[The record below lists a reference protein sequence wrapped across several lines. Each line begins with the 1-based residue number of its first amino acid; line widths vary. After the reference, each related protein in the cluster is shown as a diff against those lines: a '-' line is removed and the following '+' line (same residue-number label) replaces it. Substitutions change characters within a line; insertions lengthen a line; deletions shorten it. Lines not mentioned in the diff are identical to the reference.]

1 MKIGVAMSGGV
12 DSSTVLGLLKEEGH
26 EVVGLTLKILP
37 CEITPGE
44 NGAVSVKTVEPKGQ
58 RCCSV
63 EDIQDARNVAL
74 KLGVPHYVNE
84 GLDVFRAKVVDR
96 FLDEYE
102 QGLTPNPCVE
112 CNRFAKLPLLL
123 KQALELGCEKLATG
137 HYARLDQD
145 PATGRWRILKAADPD
160 KDQSYV
166 LYKLSQKLL
175 SHLLLPLGEI
185 TKPQVREKARALG
198 LNTAEKPES
207 MEICFV
213 TQKSYRDF
221 VKIHRPR
228 AFVPG
233 NIVDGDGHV
242 LGRHEGVAGYTIGQR
257 KGMGL
262 SGGPYFVVEL
272 NPETATVV
280 VGKDEDTLVK
290 EFTVAEMNWVAW
302 EPLNSPREVTAK
314 IRYRSADQ
322 PAVLYPEGG
331 NRVRVVLKN
340 PARAVTPGQ
349 SAVFYQG
356 DGVVGGGVIQKTQG
370 RVNLSSAQTLP
381 APTPSA

>member
-12 DSSTVLGLLKEEGH
+12 DSSAVLGLLKEQGH

-44 NGAVSVKTVEPKGQ
+44 NGAVKVQQVEAKGQ

-74 KLGVPHYVNE
+74 KLGAPHYVNE
-84 GLDVFRAKVVDR
+84 GLDVFKANVVDR

-102 QGLTPNPCVE
+102 RGLTPNPCVE

-123 KQALELGCEKLATG
+123 QQAVALGCEKMATG
-137 HYARLDQD
+137 HYAKIDQD
-145 PATGRWRILKAADPD
+145 PVTGRYRIRKASDPD

-166 LYKLSQKLL
+166 LYKLTQKLL
-175 SHLLLPLGEI
+175 AHLLFPLGEI
-185 TKPQVREKARALG
+185 TKPQVREMARAMG

-213 TQKSYRDF
+213 TQRSYRDF
-221 VKIHRPR
+221 VKMHRPR

-233 NIVDGDGHV
+233 DIVNVEGEV
-242 LGRHEGVAGYTIGQR
+242 LGRHEGIAGYTIGQR
-257 KGMGL
+257 KGLAL

-272 NPETATVV
+272 QPDTAKVI
-280 VGKDEDTLVK
+280 VGREKDTFVK
-290 EFTVAEMNWVAW
+290 EFNVAEMNWVAW
-302 EPLNSPREVTAK
+302 EPITEPREVLAK
-314 IRYRSADQ
+314 IRYRSVEQ
-322 PAVLYPEGG
+322 PAILYPKGPKE
-331 NRVRVVLKN
+331 VRVVLKD

-349 SAVFYQG
+349 STVFYEG
-356 DGVVGGGVIQKTQG
+356 DAVVGGGVIQK
-370 RVNLSSAQTLP
+370 N
-381 APTPSA
+381 

>member
-1 MKIGVAMSGGV
+1 MSGGV
-12 DSSTVLGLLKEEGH
+12 DSSTVLGLLQEQGH

-63 EDIQDARNVAL
+63 EDIQDAREVAL
-74 KLGVPHYVNE
+74 KLGAPHYVNE
-84 GLDVFRAKVVDR
+84 GLDVFRANVVDR

-123 KQALELGCEKLATG
+123 QQALGLGCEKLATG

-145 PATGRWRILKAADPD
+145 PSTGRWRIRKAADPD

-175 SHLLLPLGEI
+175 SHLLFPLGEV
-185 TKPQVREKARALG
+185 TKPEVRETAKRMG

-213 TQKSYRDF
+213 TQRSYRDF
-221 VKIHRPR
+221 VKMHRPR

-233 NIVDGDGHV
+233 NIVDIQGNV
-242 LGRHEGVAGYTIGQR
+242 LGQHEGIAGFTVGQR

-280 VGKDEDTLVK
+280 VGRDQDTFVK
-290 EFTVAEMNWVAW
+290 EFSVGEMNWMGW
-302 EPLNSPREVTAK
+302 EPITEPREALAK
-314 IRYRSADQ
+314 IRYRSVEQ
-322 PAVLYPEGG
+322 PAVLYPNGPKG
-331 NRVRVVLKN
+331 VKVVLKD
-340 PARAVTPGQ
+340 PSRAVTPGQ
-349 SAVFYQG
+349 SAVFYEG
-356 DGVVGGGVIQKTQG
+356 DAVIGGGVIQ
-370 RVNLSSAQTLP
+370 RS
-381 APTPSA
+381 

>member
-12 DSSTVLGLLKEEGH
+12 DSSTVLGLLKEQGH

-44 NGAVSVKTVEPKGQ
+44 NGAVSVKAVEPKGQ

-74 KLGVPHYVNE
+74 KLGAPHYVNE

-123 KQALELGCEKLATG
+123 KQALSLGCEKLATG
-137 HYARLDQD
+137 HYARLDKD
-145 PATGRWRILKAADPD
+145 PLTGRWRIRKAADPD

-175 SHLLLPLGEI
+175 EHLLFPLGET
-185 TKPQVREKARALG
+185 TKTQVREKARTLG

-213 TQKSYRDF
+213 TQKSYKDF

-233 NIVDGDGHV
+233 DIVDVEGKV
-242 LGRHEGVAGYTIGQR
+242 LGRHEGIAGFTIGQR
-257 KGMGL
+257 KGMAL

-272 NPETATVV
+272 NAETATVV
-280 VGKDEDTLVK
+280 VGRDEDTLVK

-302 EPLNSPREVTAK
+302 EPLSSPREVLAK
-314 IRYRSADQ
+314 IRYRSQEQ
-322 PAVLYPEGG
+322 PAVLYPEAEG
-331 NRVRVVLKN
+331 RIRVVLKD

-349 SAVFYQG
+349 SAVFYEA
-356 DGVVGGGVIQKTQG
+356 DAVVAGGVIQKERG
-370 RVNLSSAQTLP
+370 RIPSSPMALFFSSP
-381 APTPSA
+381 A

>member
-12 DSSTVLGLLKEEGH
+12 DSSTVLGLLKEQGH

-63 EDIQDARNVAL
+63 EDIQDAREVAL
-74 KLGVPHYVNE
+74 KLGTPHYVNE
-84 GLDVFRAKVVDR
+84 GLDVFRANVVDR

-123 KQALELGCEKLATG
+123 QQALGLGCEKLATG

-145 PATGRWRILKAADPD
+145 PSTGRWRIRKAADPD

-175 SHLLLPLGEI
+175 SHLLFPLGDI
-185 TKPQVREKARALG
+185 TKPEVRETAKRMG

-213 TQKSYRDF
+213 TQRSYRDF
-221 VKIHRPR
+221 VKMHRPR

-233 NIVDGDGHV
+233 NIVDIEGKV
-242 LGRHEGVAGYTIGQR
+242 LGQHEGIAGFTVGQR

-272 NPETATVV
+272 NPDTATVV
-280 VGKDEDTLVK
+280 VGRDQDTFVK
-290 EFTVAEMNWVAW
+290 EFAVGEMNWMGW
-302 EPLNSPREVTAK
+302 EPIAEPREVLAK
-314 IRYRSADQ
+314 IRYRSVEQ
-322 PAVLYPEGG
+322 PAVLYPNGPKG
-331 NRVRVVLKN
+331 IKVVLKD

-349 SAVFYQG
+349 SAVFYEG
-356 DGVVGGGVIQKTQG
+356 DAVIGGGVIQ
-370 RVNLSSAQTLP
+370 RS
-381 APTPSA
+381 

>member
-1 MKIGVAMSGGV
+1 MKIAVAMSGGV
-12 DSSTVLGLLKEEGH
+12 DSSTALGLLQEQGH

-44 NGAVSVKTVEPKGQ
+44 NGAVKVTTVEPKGQ

-63 EDIQDARNVAL
+63 EDIQDAREVAL
-74 KLGVPHYVNE
+74 KLGAPHYVND
-84 GLDVFRAKVVDR
+84 GLDVFKAKVVDR

-123 KQALELGCEKLATG
+123 KQALTLGCEKMATG
-137 HYARLDQD
+137 HYAKVDQD
-145 PATGRWRILKAADPD
+145 PATGRWRLRKARDED

-175 SHLLLPLGEI
+175 SHLLFPLGDHVKED
-185 TKPQVREKARALG
+185 VRSKARALG

-221 VKIHRPR
+221 VKAHRPR

-233 NIVDGDGHV
+233 KIVDVEGKV
-242 LGRHEGVAGYTIGQR
+242 LGEHEGIAGFTIGQR

-272 NPETATVV
+272 DAQTATVT
-280 VGKDEDTLVK
+280 VGRDQDTFVK
-290 EFTVAEMNWVAW
+290 EFRVSEMNWVAW
-302 EPLNSPREVTAK
+302 EPITSPREVMAK
-314 IRYRSADQ
+314 IRYRSPEQ
-322 PAVLYPEGG
+322 PAVLYPEGEG
-331 NRVRVVLKN
+331 CYRVELKD

-349 SAVFYQG
+349 STVFYEG
-356 DGVVGGGVIQKTQG
+356 DVVVAGGVIQK
-370 RVNLSSAQTLP
+370 S
-381 APTPSA
+381 

>member
-12 DSSTVLGLLKEEGH
+12 DSSVALGLLREQGH
-26 EVVGLTLKILP
+26 DVIGLTLKILP
-37 CEITPGE
+37 CEITPGA

-63 EDIQDARNVAL
+63 EDIQDARSVAL
-74 KLGVPHYVNE
+74 KLGAPHYVNE
-84 GLDVFRAKVVDR
+84 GLDVFKANVVER

-102 QGLTPNPCVE
+102 RGITPNPCVE

-123 KQALELGCEKLATG
+123 QQALSLGCEKLATG
-137 HYARLDQD
+137 HYAKIDQD
-145 PATGRWRILKAADPD
+145 PATGRWRLRKAVDPD

-166 LYKLSQKLL
+166 LYKLTQKIL
-175 SHLLLPLGEI
+175 SHLLFPLGE
-185 TKPQVREKARALG
+185 TVKEEVRRDARRLE
-198 LNTAEKPES
+198 LNIAEKPES

-213 TQKSYRDF
+213 TQNSYRDF

-233 NIVDGDGHV
+233 NIVDVDGRV

-257 KGMGL
+257 KGLNL

-272 NPETATVV
+272 NPDTATVV
-280 VGKDEDTLVK
+280 VGRDADTFVK

-302 EPLNSPREVTAK
+302 EPLTEPREAMAK
-314 IRYRSADQ
+314 IRYRSMEQ
-322 PAVLYPEGG
+322 PAWLYPEGPK
-331 NRVRVVLKN
+331 RVRVVLKD

-349 SAVFYQG
+349 STVFYDG
-356 DGVVGGGVIQKTQG
+356 DVVVGGGVIQK
-370 RVNLSSAQTLP
+370 P
-381 APTPSA
+381 APR

>member
-12 DSSTVLGLLKEEGH
+12 DSSAALGLLKEQGH
-26 EVVGLTLKILP
+26 EVMGLTLKILP

-63 EDIQDARNVAL
+63 EDIQDAREVAL
-74 KLGVPHYVNE
+74 KLGAPHYVNE
-84 GLDVFRAKVVDR
+84 GLDVFKANVVDR

-123 KQALELGCEKLATG
+123 QQALTLGCEKLATG

-145 PATGRWRILKAADPD
+145 PSTGRFRIRKALDQD

-166 LYKLSQKLL
+166 LYKLNQKLL
-175 SHLLLPLGEI
+175 SHLLFPLGDYVKE
-185 TKPQVREKARALG
+185 QVRRDARRMGLNIAEKA
-198 LNTAEKPES
+198 ES

-233 NIVDGDGHV
+233 DIVDVTGEV
-242 LGRHEGVAGYTIGQR
+242 LGRHEGIAGFTIGQR

-272 NPETATVV
+272 IPETATVV
-280 VGKDEDTLVK
+280 VGRDEDTFVK
-290 EFTVAEMNWVAW
+290 EFHVAEMNWVAW
-302 EPLNSPREVTAK
+302 EPITEPKEVLAK
-314 IRYRSADQ
+314 IRYRSVEQ
-322 PAVLYPEGG
+322 PAVIYPAGPK
-331 NRVRVVLKN
+331 RVKVVLKD

-349 SAVFYQG
+349 STVFYEG
-356 DGVVGGGVIQKTQG
+356 DGVVGGGVIQKPG
-370 RVNLSSAQTLP
+370 AH
-381 APTPSA
+381 

>member
-12 DSSTVLGLLKEEGH
+12 DSSTVLGFLKEQGH
-26 EVVGLTLKILP
+26 EVMGLTLKILP
-37 CEITPGE
+37 CEITPGD
-44 NGAVSVKTVEPKGQ
+44 NGAVTVKTVEPKGQ

-63 EDIQDARNVAL
+63 EDIQDARQVAL
-74 KLGVPHYVNE
+74 KLGAAHYVNE
-84 GLDVFRAKVVDR
+84 GLDVFRANVVDR

-123 KQALELGCEKLATG
+123 QQALSLGCEKLATG

-145 PATGRWRILKAADPD
+145 PVTGRWRLRKAADED
-160 KDQSYV
+160 KDQTYV

-175 SHLLLPLGEI
+175 SHLLFPLGDV
-185 TKPQVREKARALG
+185 TKPQVRDAARRMG
-198 LNTAEKPES
+198 LDTAEKAES

-221 VKIHRPR
+221 VKAHRPR

-233 NIVDGDGHV
+233 NIVDVQGHV
-242 LGRHEGVAGYTIGQR
+242 LGRHEGIAGYTIGQR
-257 KGMGL
+257 RGMGL

-272 NPETATVV
+272 DPVTATVV
-280 VGKDEDTLVK
+280 VGRDQDTFAK
-290 EFTVAEMNWVAW
+290 EFTVGEMNWVAW
-302 EPLNSPREVTAK
+302 DAITEPKEVLAK
-314 IRYRSADQ
+314 IRYRSLEQ
-322 PAVLYPEGG
+322 PAVLYPEGPK
-331 NRVRVVLKN
+331 RVRVVLKD

-349 SAVFYQG
+349 SAVFYDG
-356 DGVVGGGVIQKTQG
+356 DIVVGGGVIQK
-370 RVNLSSAQTLP
+370 P
-381 APTPSA
+381 

>member
-12 DSSTVLGLLKEEGH
+12 DSSTVLGLLKEQGH
-26 EVVGLTLKILP
+26 QVMGLTLKILP

-44 NGAVSVKTVEPKGQ
+44 NGAVSVKQVEAKGQ

-63 EDIQDARNVAL
+63 EDIQDAREVAM
-74 KLGVPHYVNE
+74 KLGAPHYVNE
-84 GLDVFRAKVVDR
+84 GLDVFRANVVDR

-102 QGLTPNPCVE
+102 QGITPNPCVE

-123 KQALELGCEKLATG
+123 QQALSLGCEKLATG

-145 PATGRWRILKAADPD
+145 PVNGRWRLKKAADPD

-166 LYKLSQKLL
+166 LYKLTQKIL
-175 SHLLLPLGEI
+175 SHLLFPLGDI
-185 TKPQVREKARALG
+185 TKPQVRETAKRMG
-198 LNTAEKPES
+198 LNSAEKPES

-228 AFVPG
+228 AFIPG
-233 NIVDGDGHV
+233 DIVDVEGNL
-242 LGRHEGVAGYTIGQR
+242 LGKHEGIAGFTIGQR

-272 NPETATVV
+272 QPDTAKVI
-280 VGKDEDTLVK
+280 VGRDKDTFVK
-290 EFTVAEMNWVAW
+290 EFRVGEMNWVAW
-302 EPLNSPREVTAK
+302 EPITEPREVMAK
-314 IRYRSADQ
+314 IRYRSVEQ
-322 PAVLYPEGG
+322 PAILYPEGLKQ
-331 NRVRVVLKN
+331 VRVVLKD

-349 SAVFYQG
+349 STVFYEG
-356 DGVVGGGVIQKTQG
+356 DVVLGGGVIQ
-370 RVNLSSAQTLP
+370 RP
-381 APTPSA
+381 

>member
-12 DSSTVLGLLKEEGH
+12 DSSTVLGLLKEQGH
-26 EVVGLTLKILP
+26 DVMGLTLKILP

-63 EDIQDARNVAL
+63 EDIQDARDVAL
-74 KLGVPHYVNE
+74 KLGAPHYVKE
-84 GLDVFRAKVVDR
+84 GLDVFRARVVDR

-102 QGLTPNPCVE
+102 RGVTPNPCVE

-123 KQALELGCEKLATG
+123 QQALSLGCEKLATG

-145 PATGRWRILKAADPD
+145 PSTGRWRLKKAADPD

-175 SHLLLPLGEI
+175 SHLIFPLGDVVKEE
-185 TKPQVREKARALG
+185 VRKEARRMGLNIAEKA
-198 LNTAEKPES
+198 ES

-233 NIVDGDGHV
+233 NIVDVNGKV
-242 LGRHEGVAGYTIGQR
+242 LGRHEGIAGFTIGQR
-257 KGMGL
+257 KGMAL

-272 NPETATVV
+272 IPDTATVV
-280 VGKDEDTLVK
+280 VGRDEDTFVK
-290 EFTVAEMNWVAW
+290 EFSVAEMNWVAW
-302 EPLNSPREVTAK
+302 EPITTPKEVMAK
-314 IRYRSADQ
+314 IRYRSEEQ
-322 PAVLYPEGG
+322 PAVITPEGPD
-331 NRVRVVLKN
+331 RVRVVLKD

-349 SAVFYQG
+349 STVFYEG
-356 DGVVGGGVIQKTQG
+356 DAVVGGGVIQKP
-370 RVNLSSAQTLP
+370 NS
-381 APTPSA
+381 

>member
-1 MKIGVAMSGGV
+1 MKVAVAMSGGV
-12 DSSTVLGLLKEEGH
+12 DSSTALGLLKEQGH

-44 NGAVSVKTVEPKGQ
+44 NGAVSIKTVEPKGQ

-63 EDIQDARNVAL
+63 EDIQDAREVAL
-74 KLGVPHYVNE
+74 KLGAPHYVND
-84 GLDVFRAKVVDR
+84 GLDVFKARVVDR

-123 KQALELGCEKLATG
+123 KQALALGCEKMATG
-137 HYARLDQD
+137 HYAKVDQD
-145 PATGRWRILKAADPD
+145 PTTGRWRLRKARDED

-166 LYKLSQKLL
+166 LYKLSQNLL
-175 SHLLLPLGEI
+175 SHLLFPLGDHVKEE
-185 TKPQVREKARALG
+185 VRSKARALG

-213 TQKSYRDF
+213 TQRSYRDF
-221 VKIHRPR
+221 VRIHRPR

-233 NIVDGDGHV
+233 KIVDTEGKV
-242 LGRHEGVAGYTIGQR
+242 LGEHEGIAGFTIGQR

-272 NPETATVV
+272 DAETATVT
-280 VGKDEDTLVK
+280 VGRDQDTFVK

-302 EPLNSPREVTAK
+302 EPITSPREVMAK
-314 IRYRSADQ
+314 IRYRSPEQ
-322 PAVLYPEGG
+322 PAVLHPMGEGRY
-331 NRVRVVLKN
+331 RVELKD

-349 SAVFYQG
+349 STVFYEG
-356 DGVVGGGVIQKTQG
+356 DGVVAGGVIQKT
-370 RVNLSSAQTLP
+370 
-381 APTPSA
+381 

>member
-12 DSSTVLGLLKEEGH
+12 DSSTVLGLLKEQGH
-26 EVVGLTLKILP
+26 DVVGLTLKILP

-44 NGAVSVKTVEPKGQ
+44 NGAVKVEQVEPKGQ

-74 KLGVPHYVNE
+74 KLGAAHYVNE

-145 PATGRWRILKAADPD
+145 PATGRWRLRKASDPD

-166 LYKLSQKLL
+166 LYKLNQKLL
-175 SHLLLPLGEI
+175 SHLLFPLGEI

-233 NIVDGDGHV
+233 NIVDIEGNI
-242 LGRHEGVAGYTIGQR
+242 LGQHEGVAGYTIGQR

-280 VGKDEDTLVK
+280 VGRDEDTLVK

-302 EPLNSPREVTAK
+302 EPITSPREVLAK
-314 IRYRSADQ
+314 IRYRSVEQ
-322 PAVLYPEGG
+322 PAVLTPDGPG
-331 NRVRVVLKN
+331 RVKVVLKD

-349 SAVFYQG
+349 STVFYEG
-356 DGVVGGGVIQKTQG
+356 DGVIGGGIIQKPQG
-370 RVNLSSAQTLP
+370 RLSVHASLRQEA
-381 APTPSA
+381 

>member
-1 MKIGVAMSGGV
+1 VHSVVRKWLGFMKIGVAMSGGV
-12 DSSTVLGLLKEEGH
+12 DSSTVLGLLKEQGH
-26 EVVGLTLKILP
+26 EVMGLTLKILP

-44 NGAVSVKTVEPKGQ
+44 NGAVKVQQVEPKGQ

-74 KLGVPHYVNE
+74 KLGAPHYVNE
-84 GLDVFRAKVVDR
+84 GLDVFKANVVDR

-123 KQALELGCEKLATG
+123 QQALTLGCEKMATG
-137 HYARLDQD
+137 HYAKVDQD
-145 PATGRWRILKAADPD
+145 PATGRWRIRKAADPD

-166 LYKLSQKLL
+166 LYKLTQKLL
-175 SHLLLPLGEI
+175 SHLLFPLGEI
-185 TKPQVREKARALG
+185 TKPQVREMARAMG

-213 TQKSYRDF
+213 TQRSYRDF
-221 VKIHRPR
+221 VKMHRPR

-233 NIVDGDGHV
+233 EIVTVGGEI
-242 LGRHEGVAGYTIGQR
+242 LGKHEGIAGYTIGQR
-257 KGMGL
+257 KGLGL

-272 NPETATVV
+272 QPDTAKVI
-280 VGKDEDTLVK
+280 VGREQYTFVK
-290 EFTVAEMNWVAW
+290 EFNVAEMNWVAW
-302 EPLNSPREVTAK
+302 KPIMEPREVLAK
-314 IRYRSADQ
+314 IRYRSVEQ
-322 PAVLYPEGG
+322 PAVIYPEGPKQ
-331 NRVRVVLKN
+331 VRVVLKD

-349 SAVFYQG
+349 STVFYEG
-356 DGVVGGGVIQKTQG
+356 DAVVGGGVIQ
-370 RVNLSSAQTLP
+370 R
-381 APTPSA
+381 

>member
-1 MKIGVAMSGGV
+1 MKV
-12 DSSTVLGLLKEEGH
+12 EQ
-26 EVVGLTLKILP
+26 
-37 CEITPGE
+37 
-44 NGAVSVKTVEPKGQ
+44 VEPKGQ

-74 KLGVPHYVNE
+74 KLGAAHYVNE

-145 PATGRWRILKAADPD
+145 PATGRWRLRKAADPD

-166 LYKLSQKLL
+166 LYKLNQKLL
-175 SHLLLPLGEI
+175 SHLLFPLGEI

-233 NIVDGDGHV
+233 NIVDIEGKI
-242 LGRHEGVAGYTIGQR
+242 LGQHEGVAGYTIGQR

-272 NPETATVV
+272 DPETATVV
-280 VGKDEDTLVK
+280 VGRDEDTLVK

-302 EPLNSPREVTAK
+302 EPITSPREVLAK
-314 IRYRSADQ
+314 IRYRSVEQ
-322 PAVLYPEGG
+322 PAVLTPDGPG
-331 NRVRVVLKN
+331 RVKVVLKD

-349 SAVFYQG
+349 STVFYEG
-356 DGVVGGGVIQKTQG
+356 DGVIGGGIIQKPQG
-370 RVNLSSAQTLP
+370 RLSVHASLRQEA
-381 APTPSA
+381 

>member
-12 DSSTVLGLLKEEGH
+12 DTSTVLGLLKEQGH
-26 EVVGLTLKILP
+26 DVVGLTLKILP

-63 EDIQDARNVAL
+63 EDIQDAREVAL

-84 GLDVFRAKVVDR
+84 GLDVFRSNVVDR

-123 KQALELGCEKLATG
+123 QQALSLGCEKLATG

-145 PATGRWRILKAADPD
+145 PNTGRWRIRKAADPD

-175 SHLLLPLGEI
+175 SHLLFPLGEV
-185 TKPQVREKARALG
+185 TKPQVREAAKRMG
-198 LNTAEKPES
+198 LNIAEKSES

-213 TQKSYRDF
+213 TQRSYRDF
-221 VKIHRPR
+221 VKMHRPR

-233 NIVDGDGHV
+233 NIVDIEGRI
-242 LGRHEGVAGYTIGQR
+242 LGQHEGIAGFTVGQR

-272 NPETATVV
+272 NPDTATVV
-280 VGKDEDTLVK
+280 VGRDQDTFVK
-290 EFTVAEMNWVAW
+290 EFVVGEMNWMGW
-302 EPLNSPREVTAK
+302 EPITEPREVMAK
-314 IRYRSADQ
+314 VRYRSVEQ
-322 PAVLYPEGG
+322 PAVLHPNGPK
-331 NRVRVVLKN
+331 VVKVVMKD

-349 SAVFYQG
+349 SAVFYEG
-356 DGVVGGGVIQKTQG
+356 DAVIGGGIIQ
-370 RVNLSSAQTLP
+370 RS
-381 APTPSA
+381 

>member
-12 DSSTVLGLLKEEGH
+12 DSSTVLGLLKEQGH

-63 EDIQDARNVAL
+63 EDIQDARQVAL
-74 KLGVPHYVNE
+74 KLGAPHYVNE
-84 GLDVFRAKVVDR
+84 GLDVFRANVVDR

-123 KQALELGCEKLATG
+123 QQALTLGCEKLATG
-137 HYARLDQD
+137 HYAKVDQD
-145 PATGRWRILKAADPD
+145 PATGRYRILKASDPD

-166 LYKLSQKLL
+166 LYKLNQKLL
-175 SHLLLPLGEI
+175 SHLLFPLGDTVKE
-185 TKPQVREKARALG
+185 QVRQDARRMGLNIAEKA
-198 LNTAEKPES
+198 ES
-207 MEICFV
+207 MDICFV
-213 TQKSYRDF
+213 TQGSYRDF

-233 NIVDGDGHV
+233 NILDVDGKV
-242 LGRHEGVAGYTIGQR
+242 LGRHEGIAGYTIGQR
-257 KGMGL
+257 KGLAL

-272 NPETATVV
+272 IPETATVV
-280 VGKDEDTLVK
+280 VGRDKDTFVK
-290 EFTVAEMNWVAW
+290 EFSVAEMNWVAW
-302 EPLNSPREVTAK
+302 EPITEPREVLAK
-314 IRYRSADQ
+314 IRYRSLEQ
-322 PAVLYPEGG
+322 PAVIYPDGPK
-331 NRVRVVLKN
+331 RVRVVLKD

-349 SAVFYQG
+349 STVFYEG
-356 DGVVGGGVIQKTQG
+356 DAVVGGGIIQKPGTNTA
-370 RVNLSSAQTLP
+370 VE
-381 APTPSA
+381 

>member
-12 DSSTVLGLLKEEGH
+12 DSSVALGLLKEQGH

-63 EDIQDARNVAL
+63 EDIQDARSVAL
-74 KLGVPHYVNE
+74 KLGAPHYVNE
-84 GLDVFRAKVVDR
+84 GLDVFKANVVER

-102 QGLTPNPCVE
+102 QGITPNPCVE

-123 KQALELGCEKLATG
+123 QQALTLGCEKLATG
-137 HYARLDQD
+137 HYARVDQD
-145 PATGRWRILKAADPD
+145 PVTGRWRLRKALDPD

-166 LYKLSQKLL
+166 LYKLTQKLL
-175 SHLLLPLGEI
+175 SHLLFPLGE
-185 TKPQVREKARALG
+185 TVKAQVREDARRMS
-198 LNTAEKPES
+198 LNIAEKPES

-233 NIVDGDGHV
+233 DIVDVSGKV
-242 LGRHEGVAGYTIGQR
+242 LGRHEGIAGYTIGQR
-257 KGMGL
+257 KGLNL

-272 NPETATVV
+272 NPETATVL
-280 VGKDEDTLVK
+280 VGRDEDTFVK
-290 EFTVAEMNWVAW
+290 EFHVAEMNWVAW
-302 EPLNSPREVTAK
+302 EPLTEPREVMAK
-314 IRYRSADQ
+314 IRYRSVEQ
-322 PAVLYPEGG
+322 PAVLYPEGPK
-331 NRVRVVLKN
+331 RVKVVLKD

-349 SAVFYQG
+349 STVFYEG
-356 DGVVGGGVIQKTQG
+356 DAVVGGGVIQK
-370 RVNLSSAQTLP
+370 P
-381 APTPSA
+381 AAR

>member
-1 MKIGVAMSGGV
+1 
-12 DSSTVLGLLKEEGH
+12 
-26 EVVGLTLKILP
+26 
-37 CEITPGE
+37 
-44 NGAVSVKTVEPKGQ
+44 
-58 RCCSV
+58 
-63 EDIQDARNVAL
+63 
-74 KLGVPHYVNE
+74 
-84 GLDVFRAKVVDR
+84 
-96 FLDEYE
+96 
-102 QGLTPNPCVE
+102 
-112 CNRFAKLPLLL
+112 
-123 KQALELGCEKLATG
+123 
-137 HYARLDQD
+137 
-145 PATGRWRILKAADPD
+145 
-160 KDQSYV
+160 
-166 LYKLSQKLL
+166 
-175 SHLLLPLGEI
+175 
-185 TKPQVREKARALG
+185 
-198 LNTAEKPES
+198 

-233 NIVDGDGHV
+233 NIVDVDGRI

-272 NPETATVV
+272 NPGTATVV

-290 EFTVAEMNWVAW
+290 EFRVSEMNWVAW
-302 EPLNSPREVTAK
+302 EPITSPREVMAK

-331 NRVRVVLKN
+331 NLVRVVLKN

-349 SAVFYQG
+349 SAVFYEG
-356 DGVVGGGVIQKTQG
+356 DGLVGGGVIQKSQD

>member
-12 DSSTVLGLLKEEGH
+12 DSSTVLGLLQEQGH

-44 NGAVSVKTVEPKGQ
+44 NGAVKVQAVEPKGQ

-63 EDIQDARNVAL
+63 EDIQDARDVAL
-74 KLGVPHYVNE
+74 KLGAPHYVNE
-84 GLDVFRAKVVDR
+84 GLDVFRANVVDR

-102 QGLTPNPCVE
+102 QGVTPNPCVE

-123 KQALELGCEKLATG
+123 RQALSLGCEKLATG
-137 HYARLDQD
+137 HYAKLDQD
-145 PATGRWRILKAADPD
+145 PATGRFRLRKAADPD

-166 LYKLSQKLL
+166 LYKLTQKLL
-175 SHLLLPLGEI
+175 AHLLFPLGDV
-185 TKPQVREKARALG
+185 TKPQVRETAKRMG

-213 TQKSYRDF
+213 TQRSYRDF
-221 VKIHRPR
+221 VKLHRPR

-233 NIVDGDGHV
+233 DIVDVTGKV
-242 LGRHEGVAGYTIGQR
+242 LGRHEGIAGYTIGQR
-257 KGMGL
+257 KGLAL

-272 NPETATVV
+272 NPATATVV
-280 VGKDEDTLVK
+280 VGREEDTFVR
-290 EFTVAEMNWVAW
+290 EFRVAEMNWVAW
-302 EPLNSPREVTAK
+302 EPPAGPREVLAK
-314 IRYRSADQ
+314 IRYRSVEQ
-322 PAVLYPEGG
+322 PAVIYPEGPQQ
-331 NRVRVVLKN
+331 VRVVLKD

-349 SAVFYQG
+349 STVFYDG
-356 DGVVGGGVIQKTQG
+356 DAVVGGGVIQK
-370 RVNLSSAQTLP
+370 P
-381 APTPSA
+381 

>member
-12 DSSTVLGLLKEEGH
+12 DSSTVLGLLQEQGH

-63 EDIQDARNVAL
+63 EDIQDAREVAL
-74 KLGVPHYVNE
+74 KLGAPHYVNE
-84 GLDVFRAKVVDR
+84 GLDVFRANVVDR

-123 KQALELGCEKLATG
+123 QQALGLGCEKLATG

-145 PATGRWRILKAADPD
+145 PSTGRWRIRKAADPD

-175 SHLLLPLGEI
+175 SHLLFPLGEV
-185 TKPQVREKARALG
+185 TKPEVRETAKRMG

-213 TQKSYRDF
+213 TQRSYRDF
-221 VKIHRPR
+221 VKMHRPR

-233 NIVDGDGHV
+233 NIVDIQGNV
-242 LGRHEGVAGYTIGQR
+242 LGQHEGIAGFTVGQR

-280 VGKDEDTLVK
+280 VGRDQDTFVK
-290 EFTVAEMNWVAW
+290 EFSVGEMNWMGW
-302 EPLNSPREVTAK
+302 EPITEPREALAK
-314 IRYRSADQ
+314 IRYRSVEQ
-322 PAVLYPEGG
+322 PAVLYPNGPKG
-331 NRVRVVLKN
+331 VKVVLKD

-349 SAVFYQG
+349 SAVFYEG
-356 DGVVGGGVIQKTQG
+356 DAVIGGGVIQ
-370 RVNLSSAQTLP
+370 RS
-381 APTPSA
+381 

>member
-12 DSSTVLGLLKEEGH
+12 DSSAALGLLKEQGH
-26 EVVGLTLKILP
+26 EVMGLTLKILP

-63 EDIQDARNVAL
+63 EDIQDAREVAL
-74 KLGVPHYVNE
+74 KLGAPHYVNE
-84 GLDVFRAKVVDR
+84 GLDVFKANVVDR

-123 KQALELGCEKLATG
+123 QQALTLGCEKLATG

-145 PATGRWRILKAADPD
+145 PATSRYRIRKAIDPD

-166 LYKLSQKLL
+166 LYKLNQKLL
-175 SHLLLPLGEI
+175 SHLLFPLGDYV
-185 TKPQVREKARALG
+185 KAQVRQDARRMGLNIAEKA
-198 LNTAEKPES
+198 ES

-233 NIVDGDGHV
+233 NIVDVKGQV
-242 LGRHEGVAGYTIGQR
+242 LGQHEGVAGFTIGQR

-272 NPETATVV
+272 IPEMATVV
-280 VGKDEDTLVK
+280 VGRDEDTFVK
-290 EFTVAEMNWVAW
+290 EFHVGEMNWVAW
-302 EPLNSPREVTAK
+302 EPITEPREVLAK
-314 IRYRSADQ
+314 IRYRSVEQ
-322 PAVLYPEGG
+322 PAVIYPEGPK
-331 NRVRVVLKN
+331 RVRVVLKD

-349 SAVFYQG
+349 STVFYEG
-356 DGVVGGGVIQKTQG
+356 DGVVGGGVIQKPG
-370 RVNLSSAQTLP
+370 SN
-381 APTPSA
+381 

>member
-12 DSSTVLGLLKEEGH
+12 DSSTVLGLLKEQGH

-44 NGAVSVKTVEPKGQ
+44 KGAVKVQKVEPKGQ

-63 EDIQDARNVAL
+63 EDIQDARKVAL
-74 KLGVPHYVNE
+74 KLGAPHYVNE
-84 GLDVFRAKVVDR
+84 GLDVFRANVVDR

-123 KQALELGCEKLATG
+123 QQALGLGCEKLATG

-145 PATGRWRILKAADPD
+145 PATGRYRIRKAADPD

-166 LYKLSQKLL
+166 LYKLNQKLL
-175 SHLLLPLGEI
+175 SHLLFPLGEHKKE
-185 TKPQVREKARALG
+185 TVRQDARRMG

-213 TQKSYRDF
+213 TQRSYRDF
-221 VKIHRPR
+221 VKMHRPR

-233 NIVDGDGHV
+233 QIVDAGGQV
-242 LGRHEGVAGYTIGQR
+242 LGRHEGIAGYTIGQR

-272 NPETATVV
+272 IPETATVV
-280 VGKDEDTLVK
+280 VGRDQDTFVK
-290 EFTVAEMNWVAW
+290 EFSVAEMNWVSW
-302 EPLNSPREVTAK
+302 EPIRGPKEVLAK
-314 IRYRSADQ
+314 IRYRSVEQ
-322 PAVLYPEGG
+322 PAVIYPDGPQK
-331 NRVRVVLKN
+331 VKVILKD

-349 SAVFYQG
+349 STVFYEG
-356 DGVVGGGVIQKTQG
+356 DAVVGGGIIQK
-370 RVNLSSAQTLP
+370 
-381 APTPSA
+381 PS

>member
-12 DSSTVLGLLKEEGH
+12 DSSVALGLLKEQGH
-26 EVVGLTLKILP
+26 EVMGLTLKILP

-63 EDIQDARNVAL
+63 EDIQDARTVAL
-74 KLGVPHYVNE
+74 KLGAAHYVNE
-84 GLDVFRAKVVDR
+84 GLDVFRANVVDR

-123 KQALELGCEKLATG
+123 QQALGLGCEKLATG
-137 HYARLDQD
+137 HYAKLDQD
-145 PATGRWRILKAADPD
+145 PVTGRYRIRKAADPD

-166 LYKLSQKLL
+166 LYKLTQKLL
-175 SHLLLPLGEI
+175 SHLLFPLGEYQKE
-185 TKPQVREKARALG
+185 TVRLDARRMG

-207 MEICFV
+207 MDICFV
-213 TQKSYRDF
+213 TQGSYRDF

-233 NIVDGDGHV
+233 NIVDTQGHV
-242 LGRHEGVAGYTIGQR
+242 LGQHEGIAGYTIGQR
-257 KGMGL
+257 KGLSL

-272 NPETATVV
+272 HPDTATVV
-280 VGKDEDTLVK
+280 VGRDQDTFVK

-302 EPLNSPREVTAK
+302 EPITEPKEVLAK
-314 IRYRSADQ
+314 IRYRSIEQ
-322 PAVLYPEGG
+322 PAVLYPDGPKK
-331 NRVRVVLKN
+331 VRVVLKD

-349 SAVFYQG
+349 STVFYDG
-356 DGVVGGGVIQKTQG
+356 DIVVGGGVIQ
-370 RVNLSSAQTLP
+370 RP
-381 APTPSA
+381 EFR

>member
-1 MKIGVAMSGGV
+1 MKIAVAMSGGV
-12 DSSTVLGLLKEEGH
+12 DSSTVLGLLKEQGH

-58 RCCSV
+58 KCCSV
-63 EDIQDARNVAL
+63 EDIQDARDTAL
-74 KLGVPHYVNE
+74 KLGAPHYVNE

-102 QGLTPNPCVE
+102 RGVTPNPCVE

-123 KQALELGCEKLATG
+123 QQALALGCEKMATG

-145 PATGRWRILKAADPD
+145 PVSGRWRLRKAADPD

-166 LYKLSQKLL
+166 LYKLTQKLL
-175 SHLLLPLGEI
+175 AHLLFPLGET
-185 TKPQVREKARALG
+185 TKPRVREMAHAMG
-198 LNTAEKPES
+198 LDTAEKPES

-221 VKIHRPR
+221 VRIHRPR

-233 NIVDGDGHV
+233 DIVDVEGRV
-242 LGRHEGVAGYTIGQR
+242 LGRHEGIAGFTIGQR

-272 NPETATVV
+272 DPARARVV
-280 VGKDEDTLVK
+280 VGRDEDTFVR
-290 EFTVAEMNWVAW
+290 EFEAAEMNWVAW
-302 EPLNSPREVTAK
+302 EPITAPREVMAK
-314 IRYRSADQ
+314 IRYRSVEQ
-322 PAVLYPEGG
+322 PAVLYPLGPK
-331 NRVRVVLKN
+331 RVRVALKD

-349 SAVFYQG
+349 STVFYEG
-356 DGVVGGGVIQKTQG
+356 DAVVGGGVIQK
-370 RVNLSSAQTLP
+370 P
-381 APTPSA
+381 

>member
-12 DSSTVLGLLKEEGH
+12 DSSTVLGLLKEQGH

-44 NGAVSVKTVEPKGQ
+44 NGAVKVAQVEPKGQ

-63 EDIQDARNVAL
+63 EDIQDARDVAL
-74 KLGVPHYVNE
+74 KLGAPHYVNE
-84 GLDVFRAKVVDR
+84 GLDVFRANVVDR

-123 KQALELGCEKLATG
+123 QQALSLGCEKMATG
-137 HYARLDQD
+137 HYAKVDRN
-145 PATGRWRILKAADPD
+145 PATGRWRLRKADDPD

-166 LYKLSQKLL
+166 LYKLTQKIL
-175 SHLLLPLGEI
+175 SHLLFPLGEI
-185 TKPQVREKARALG
+185 TKPRVREMARTMG
-198 LNTAEKPES
+198 INTAEKPES

-213 TQKSYRDF
+213 TQRSYRDF

-233 NIVDGDGHV
+233 DIVTVDGEV
-242 LGRHEGVAGYTIGQR
+242 LGRHEGIAGFTIGQR
-257 KGMGL
+257 KGLGL

-272 NPETATVV
+272 QPDTAKVI
-280 VGKDEDTLVK
+280 VGREKDTFTK
-290 EFTVAEMNWVAW
+290 EFRVGEMNWVAW
-302 EPLNSPREVTAK
+302 EPIREPKEVLAK
-314 IRYRSADQ
+314 IRYRSLEQ
-322 PAVLYPEGG
+322 PAILYPEGPG
-331 NRVRVVLKN
+331 EVRVVLKD

-349 SAVFYQG
+349 STVFYEG
-356 DGVVGGGVIQKTQG
+356 DMVVAGGVIRK
-370 RVNLSSAQTLP
+370 
-381 APTPSA
+381 PS